1 MWKRIPKFIYKAN
14 VICIYKL
21 KLYKTEKQNHN
32 YLFSLKTVWKA
43 IFQTANSG
51 YFLKEK
57 GIWLHL
63 HM

>member
-1 MWKRIPKFIYKAN
+1 MWKRIPKFIYIAN

-21 KLYKTEKQNHN
+21 KLYKTEKQNRN

-51 YFLKEK
+51 YFLKGK
-57 GIWLHL
+57 GIRLHL
-63 HM
+63 HI

>member
-21 KLYKTEKQNHN
+21 KLYKTEKQNHS

-43 IFQTANSG
+43 IFQTINSG
-51 YFLKEK
+51 YFLKRK
-57 GIWLHL
+57 GIWWDL